1 MAQYKTPMTRGERT
15 GLIILF
21 TLLGMILLLMFM
33 IRRCGSDPGGRVND
47 SIMPVTAFPDS
58 FRAEPPDSATQK
70 HKRKNKSKQ
79 NVREKKAEPPRSF
92 LDEPVN

>member
-21 TLLGMILLLMFM
+21 TLLGMILLVMFM
-33 IRRCGSDPGGRVND
+33 TRRCGSDPGGQMND
-47 SIMPVTAFPDS
+47 SIMPVTALPDS
-58 FRAEPPDSATQK
+58 FRAEPPDSTAQK
-70 HKRKNKSKQ
+70 HKRRKESKKNVKGK
-79 NVREKKAEPPRSF
+79 ETEPPRSF